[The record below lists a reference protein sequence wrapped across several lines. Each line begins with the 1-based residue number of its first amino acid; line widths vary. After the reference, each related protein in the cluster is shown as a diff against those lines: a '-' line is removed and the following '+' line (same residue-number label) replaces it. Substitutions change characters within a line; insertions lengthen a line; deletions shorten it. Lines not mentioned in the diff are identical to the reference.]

1 MKKNEIYEG
10 IVTAYGSEG
19 EGIIKSDGYV
29 IFVPFT
35 VLNEK
40 IKYRVLKVDKNIA
53 YAKVESIVVPS
64 EKRRAPQCAVFGK
77 CGGCRLLHM
86 DYAEQLDYKRTLI
99 ARTFKKIAFLD
110 IAVAETVPSVPELRY
125 RNKLQLPLRRVN
137 GRNVCGFFAPDS
149 HRIVETDDCLIQ
161 GEWCSG
167 AIKAIKEFAGVYR
180 LHFYDESADNGLIR
194 HLIVKKVG
202 DWFLVSV
209 VINGNNLPHS
219 AELFELLKNHLCTEN
234 ITLTLN
240 ENRGRG
246 NAILGE
252 KTRVLFGSGFVKGEQ
267 FGIKYTVG
275 THDFIQINDNV
286 KQSLYSD
293 AVTFACDN
301 SPSLVIDAYCGG
313 GLMTALLAAKTKKV
327 IGVEIVREAVDN
339 AEKLVKDNDIANA
352 SFVCGLAENVLPD
365 IVKRTD
371 GDCTVV
377 LDPPRKGVDK
387 RLIEALLLSAVKKIV
402 YVSCNPATLSRDAGL
417 LCGTLHYDGDNLLKS
432 QCHKVGRSIEKPD
445 SGNFFSIKS
454 LKGYDMFA
462 DCKGVE
468 CLCVFE
474 RR

>member
-10 IVTAYGSEG
+10 IITAYGSEG

-40 IKYRVLKVDKNIA
+40 IRYRVLKVDKNIV
-53 YAKVESIVVPS
+53 YAKVESILAPS
-64 EKRRAPQCAVFGK
+64 EKRRVPGCPVFGK

-99 ARTFKKIAFLD
+99 AHTLKKIAFLD
-110 IAVAETVPSVPELRY
+110 IAVGETVPSVPELRY
-125 RNKLQLPLRRVN
+125 RNKLQLPLRHVN

-161 GEWCSG
+161 GDWCAG
-167 AIKAIKEFAGVYR
+167 VIKAIKEFAEIYK
-180 LHFYDESADNGLIR
+180 LDFYDESADNGLIR
-194 HLIVKKVG
+194 HLIVKKVCE
-202 DWFLVSV
+202 WFLVSV
-209 VINGNNLPHS
+209 VINGSNLPHS
-219 AELFELLKNHLCTEN
+219 AELFELLKKHLYTQS

-246 NAILGE
+246 NAVLGE
-252 KTRVLFGSGFVKGEQ
+252 KTRVLFGSGVIKGEQ
-267 FGIKYTVG
+267 FGVKYTVG
-275 THDFIQINDNV
+275 THDFIQINDSV

-293 AVTFACDN
+293 AVGFACEN

-313 GLMTALLAAKTKKV
+313 GLMTALLAAKAKKV

-339 AEKLVKDNDIANA
+339 AEKLIKDNDILNA
-352 SFVCGLAENVLPD
+352 TFICGLSEIVLPD
-365 IVKRTD
+365 IVKQAD
-371 GDCTVV
+371 GDCAVV

-387 RLIEALLLSAVKKIV
+387 RLIEALLSSNVKKIV

-417 LCGTLHYDGDNLLKS
+417 LCGTLHYDGEKLLKS
-432 QCHKVGRSIEKPD
+432 QRTADGQSTENTCG
-445 SGNFFSIKS
+445 GNYFKIKS

-474 RR
+474 R